1 MIEHINNND
10 LVIAPLNI
18 KNQILKEVSNKK
30 LILNINF
37 MTLEEFKDNYFGS
50 YKPGAIYY
58 LMKKYKF
65 KYEIALTYL
74 NNIFIIMIC

>member
-50 YKPGAIYY
+50 YKPGAIY
-58 LMKKYKF
+58 
-65 KYEIALTYL
+65 
-74 NNIFIIMIC
+74 